1 MVNYLAYRVKKLPKS
16 LQFLMWTARVKRWS
30 YKPAQQPTSSLGARL
45 WCRSPDCPSSLLQWQ
60 NPHAFAA
67 LGCTGGR
74 QGASAL
80 GGCRRPVLL
89 WKTLHCLLHALRRQ
103 KLKVALSPLYSRWRT
118 RSPWRYTPPRFS
130 TSSLAWGRNPP
141 SILPSSSSQRRCYRP
156 TKMRSHCSSWP
167 KWSYCFEG
175 LVWPVTLKA

>member
-30 YKPAQQPTSSLGARL
+30 YKPAQRPTSSLGARL

-89 WKTLHCLLHALRRQ
+89 WKKLHCLLHALRRQ

-130 TSSLAWGRNPP
+130 TSSLAWGRIPLQSFLRRVANADVTVQRKWEVIALLDRNGRTALRVW
-141 SILPSSSSQRRCYRP
+141 SGQLP
-156 TKMRSHCSSWP
+156 
-167 KWSYCFEG
+167 
-175 LVWPVTLKA
+175 